1 LVNPQLISPSNTMK
15 RTILAVLSL
24 GLATAVLTAQIPMSK
39 FSSTFSAIASRGYF
53 FQAPTALILTHAQVP
68 DEAKRGKQIIAVY
81 KLSAAPPAYSATVHV
96 TPVAYVD
103 NLDSKVRWRL
113 PTPII
118 YNKGDYVAVIGVC
131 GPNSGIVAN
140 SYGGGNFAS
149 QVRGLPIRLLRCGIQ
164 ANIAGQKGVGGMFS
178 EGNGAIARVRL
189 TFAGGPQSEVHCAP
203 SNGAAELSICDEHP
217 AIPGKNFGLTVKSGG
232 AANTGVA
239 LAIGLT
245 RLNMHIPGLGTLC
258 TNPVL
263 IVFGLRAA
271 TTGGTNYLFAI
282 PSASSGTV
290 NLQAALTG
298 GVGLPLTNGLEVT
311 VGN

>member
-1 LVNPQLISPSNTMK
+1 MK

-118 YNKGDYVAVIGVC
+118 
-131 GPNSGIVAN
+131 
-140 SYGGGNFAS
+140 
-149 QVRGLPIRLLRCGIQ
+149 
-164 ANIAGQKGVGGMFS
+164 
-178 EGNGAIARVRL
+178 
-189 TFAGGPQSEVHCAP
+189 
-203 SNGAAELSICDEHP
+203 
-217 AIPGKNFGLTVKSGG
+217 
-232 AANTGVA
+232 
-239 LAIGLT
+239 
-245 RLNMHIPGLGTLC
+245 
-258 TNPVL
+258 
-263 IVFGLRAA
+263 
-271 TTGGTNYLFAI
+271 
-282 PSASSGTV
+282 
-290 NLQAALTG
+290 
-298 GVGLPLTNGLEVT
+298 
-311 VGN
+311 